1 MLIKMKK
8 KKILLIRNESKH
20 MKGNLGPD
28 IIPFELSSEGSQR
41 TFTSPGL
48 INDKMTTILP
58 F

>member
-1 MLIKMKK
+1 MKK